1 MVQKNVI
8 DPGVT
13 DPAKARTAGRWKLF
27 LVLLVC
33 ASPLIAS
40 YLSYYVIKPEG
51 RTNYGTIL
59 DPRSYPIPKLASA
72 TLDGQPRTLEQMS
85 GKWLMVSA
93 GGADCLK
100 ACQEQLHAM
109 RQWRLMQGKN
119 MDRIQRVWLVLD
131 DKPVDTAALR
141 RYKDAEGQ
149 DVDLLDGVT
158 VLRAP
163 AGAVGKWL
171 PAEAGTGASD
181 HVYLIDPLGNLMMR
195 FPKDP
200 DTRKVYKDL
209 AKLLKASAIG

>member
-8 DPGVT
+8 DSGVT
-13 DPAKARTAGRWKLF
+13 DTAKARSVGRWKLL
-27 LVLLVC
+27 LVLFVC

-40 YLSYYVIKPEG
+40 YLTYYVFKPEG
-51 RTNYGTIL
+51 RTNYGAIL
-59 DPRSYPIPKLASA
+59 DPRNYPIPKLAST
-72 TLDGQPRTLEQMS
+72 TLEGQPRTLEQMS
-85 GKWLMVSA
+85 GKWLMVRA
-93 GGADCLK
+93 GGGECHQ

-119 MDRIQRVWLVLD
+119 MDRMQRVWLVLD

-149 DVDLLDGVT
+149 DVDLLEGVT
-158 VLRAP
+158 LLRAP
-163 AGAVGKWL
+163 ADAVGKWL
-171 PAEAGTGASD
+171 PAESGTGASD

>member
-59 DPRSYPIPKLASA
+59 DPRSYPIPELASA

-171 PAEAGTGASD
+171 PAGSGTSASD

-195 FPKDP
+195 YGADAPPEALLD
-200 DTRKVYKDL
+200 DL
-209 AKLLKASAIG
+209 KRLLRVSRIG

>member
-1 MVQKNVI
+1 MVQNNLI
-8 DPGVT
+8 DPGAA

-171 PAEAGTGASD
+171 PAGSGTSASD

>member
-1 MVQKNVI
+1 VVQNNLI
-8 DPGVT
+8 DPGAA
-13 DPAKARTAGRWKLF
+13 DPAKARTAGRWKLL

-40 YLSYYVIKPEG
+40 YLAYYVIKPEG
-51 RTNYGTIL
+51 RTNYGAIL
-59 DPRSYPIPKLASA
+59 DPRNYPIPKLAST

-85 GKWLMVSA
+85 GKWLMLRT
-93 GGADCLK
+93 GGGECLK

-131 DKPVDTAALR
+131 DRPVDTAALR

-149 DVDLLDGVT
+149 DADLLDGVT
-158 VLRAP
+158 LLRVRAD
-163 AGAVGKWL
+163 AVGTWL
-171 PAEAGTGASD
+171 PAESGTAASD
-181 HVYLIDPLGNLMMR
+181 HIYLIDPLGNLMMR

-200 DTRKVYKDL
+200 DPRKVYKDL

>member
-13 DPAKARTAGRWKLF
+13 DPAKARAAGRWKLF

-171 PAEAGTGASD
+171 PAGSGTSASD

>member
-8 DPGVT
+8 DSGVT
-13 DPAKARTAGRWKLF
+13 DPAKARAAGRWKLF

-59 DPRSYPIPKLASA
+59 DPRSYPIPELASA

-171 PAEAGTGASD
+171 PAGSGTSASD

>member
-8 DPGVT
+8 DSGVT
-13 DPAKARTAGRWKLF
+13 DPAKARSVGRWKLL
-27 LVLLVC
+27 LVLFVC

-40 YLSYYVIKPEG
+40 YLTYYVFKPEG
-51 RTNYGTIL
+51 RTNYGAIL
-59 DPRSYPIPKLASA
+59 DPRNYPIPKLAST

-85 GKWLMVSA
+85 GKWLMLRT
-93 GGADCLK
+93 GGGECLK

-131 DKPVDTAALR
+131 DRPVDTAALR

-149 DVDLLDGVT
+149 DADLLDGVT
-158 VLRAP
+158 LLRVRAD
-163 AGAVGKWL
+163 AVGTWL
-171 PAEAGTGASD
+171 PAESGTAASD
-181 HVYLIDPLGNLMMR
+181 HIYLIDPLGNLMMR

-200 DTRKVYKDL
+200 DPRKVYKDL

>member
-13 DPAKARTAGRWKLF
+13 DPAKARAAGRWKLF

-59 DPRSYPIPKLASA
+59 DPRSYPIPTLASA

-171 PAEAGTGASD
+171 PAGSGTSASD

>member
-1 MVQKNVI
+1 M
-8 DPGVT
+8 T
-13 DPAKARTAGRWKLF
+13 DPDKARAAGRWIRF

-59 DPRSYPIPKLASA
+59 DPRSYPIPTLASA

-171 PAEAGTGASD
+171 PAGSGTSASD